1 MTIQQI
7 YDLALK
13 MGLKAD
19 PRGPAGVKKYLAKVK
34 RHFESL
40 PVEEKKYFD
49 QSKLTDPYAD
59 SSIHLVDKPNIE
71 VNGLMVGID
80 IGVGEILLA
89 EELRDRGEKIDLV
102 LGHHPIGKTLAEL
115 AEVMDLQVDGFA
127 AQGVPVHVAESLMQ
141 ERISEVGRSVHAA
154 NHYREIDAARL
165 LGLNLMN
172 IHTLT
177 DNLVQKF
184 LTDFLK
190 KKKSETVG
198 EVMKA
203 LLELPEYQ
211 EAKRRGSG
219 PQIISGRS
227 ANRAGKVYVDM
238 TGGTNPSEKIFQELS
253 KAGVSTVVGMHLN
266 EKSFTEAKGAFL
278 NIIIAGH
285 IASDSLGLNLF
296 LDELEKKGIKII
308 PCSGLIRVSRAKNL
322 NI

>member
-19 PRGPAGVKKYLAKVK
+19 PRGESGVKKYLAKIK
-34 RHFESL
+34 KQYEAL
-40 PVEEKKYFD
+40 PAGEKKYFD
-49 QSKLTDPYAD
+49 QTKLVDPYAD
-59 SSIHLVDKPNIE
+59 SSIHLADKPSAE
-71 VNGLMVGID
+71 VRGIMVGVD
-80 IGVGEILLA
+80 IGVSELLLA

-102 LGHHPIGKTLAEL
+102 LGHHPIGKPLAEL
-115 AEVMDLQVDGFA
+115 HEVMDLQVDSFA
-127 AQGVPVHVAESLMQ
+127 KQGVPVHVAESLMQ

-177 DNLVQKF
+177 DNLVQEF
-184 LTDFLK
+184 LTDFFK
-190 KKKSETVG
+190 KKKLETVG
-198 EVMKA
+198 DVVDA

-211 EAKRRGSG
+211 EAKRRSSG
-219 PQIISGRS
+219 PQITSGR
-227 ANRAGKVYVDM
+227 AGNRAGKVYVDM
-238 TGGTNPSEKIFQELS
+238 TGGTNPSDKIFQELS
-253 KAGVSTVVGMHLN
+253 KAGVSTIVGMHLN
-266 EKSFTEAKGAFL
+266 EKSFAEAKGAFL

-296 LDELEKKGIKII
+296 LDELEKKEIKII
-308 PCSGLIRVSRAKNL
+308 PCSGLIRVSRVKK
-322 NI
+322 

>member
-34 RHFESL
+34 KHFESL
-40 PVEEKKYFD
+40 PAEEKKYFD
-49 QSKLTDPYAD
+49 QGKLTDPYAD
-59 SSIHLVDKPNIE
+59 SSIHLVDKPNAP
-71 VNGLMVGID
+71 VHGVLTGID
-80 IGVGEILLA
+80 IGVGELLLA
-89 EELRDRGEKIDLV
+89 KELRDRGEKIDLI

-141 ERISEVGRSVHAA
+141 ERITELGRSVQLA

-172 IHTLT
+172 THTLA
-177 DNLVQKF
+177 DNLVQEF
-184 LTDFLK
+184 LTDYLK

-198 EVMKA
+198 EVVKA

-211 EAKRRGSG
+211 EAKRRGAG
-219 PQIISGRS
+219 PNLQTGRS
-227 ANRAGKVYVDM
+227 SNRAGKVFVDM
-238 TGGTNPSEKIFQELS
+238 TGGTNPAEKIYQELS

-266 EKSFTEAKGAFL
+266 EKCFAEAKGAFM
-278 NIIIAGH
+278 NIVIAGH
-285 IASDSLGLNLF
+285 IASDSLGMNLF

-308 PCSGLIRVSRAKNL
+308 PCSGLIRVSRVNK
-322 NI
+322 